1 MPMNHLTTIYIVR
14 HGQTEWNVKRL
25 MQGHGDSPLTPDGIA
40 QAKNRGNDL
49 AHVHFDAVFS
59 SDLLRANRTAK
70 LILLEK
76 QLAIKTAQALRE
88 RNYGK
93 YEGKPYKEYEK
104 DLKNLL
110 EKYKHLSEDEI
121 FQQFMGDVET
131 REEAGARFVTFLREI
146 AVGYKGKTVLIVSH
160 GGVIRYFLIHLGLLD
175 GKSITFGGINN
186 LGYAVVESDGVD
198 FFVKETVGIEIK
210 KFI

>member
-1 MPMNHLTTIYIVR
+1 MNQLATLYIVR

-40 QAKNRGNDL
+40 QAKKRGNDL
-49 AHVHFDAVFS
+49 AHIHFDAVFT
-59 SDLLRANRTAK
+59 SDLLRAKRTAE

-76 QLAIKTAQALRE
+76 KLAIKTTQALRE
-88 RNYGK
+88 RFYGK
-93 YEGKPYKEYEK
+93 YEGKSYKEYEN
-104 DLKNLL
+104 DLKILL
-110 EKYKHLSEDEI
+110 EKYQSLSEKEI
-121 FQQFMGDVET
+121 FQQYMGDVET
-131 REEAGARFVTFLREI
+131 RDDAGTRFITFLREI
-146 AVGYKGKTVLIVSH
+146 ATGYIGKKVLVVSH

-175 GKSITFGGINN
+175 GKSIKLGGINN

-210 KFI
+210 KVI